1 MAGHSSLVLLDM
13 ATDGVATEGGK
24 AAEGPKGAA
33 GRERQQG
40 AAARDSEG
48 GEGEKQKENGGV
60 GAGRE
65 NSAFE
70 LRVDGLRIQQGAL
83 VVVCGVIGSGKT
95 SLLEALLGEMVLVG
109 GRCDVYAPAAYASQV
124 PWIVNAT
131 LRENVLFGRP
141 YDERRYQQVSEGKHL
156 YCYTTGICRAQ
167 RPTHPS
173 QSSRRLPSHNRHA
186 QLGRTRTHIS
196 HGVAPMLSA
205 SSLGSGRSATC
216 SCTATP
222 TPRRP
227 VP

>member
-1 MAGHSSLVLLDM
+1 VAQHAADAADSSAMVQLHDAVFVWEETAGMAGHSTLALLDM

-60 GAGRE
+60 EAGKEIFKLRLD
-65 NSAFE
+65 E
-70 LRVDGLRIQQGAL
+70 LRIRQGAL

-95 SLLEALLGEMVLVG
+95 SLLEALLGEMVRVG

-156 YCYTTGICRAQ
+156 
-167 RPTHPS
+167 
-173 QSSRRLPSHNRHA
+173 
-186 QLGRTRTHIS
+186 
-196 HGVAPMLSA
+196 
-205 SSLGSGRSATC
+205 
-216 SCTATP
+216 
-222 TPRRP
+222 
-227 VP
+227 